1 MEFTYLMMRI
11 AQVVGLAVGLF
22 FAILVFICVCAD
34 AYESCKQLWEN
45 EQ

>member
-11 AQVVGLAVGLF
+11 AQIVGLTVGLF
-22 FAILVFICVCAD
+22 FAILVFIYVCAD
-34 AYESCKQLWEN
+34 AYESCKYLWEK